1 MSARTQDNVPE
12 VRENGDMAD
21 ETDRLYALPL
31 DEFTAARNE
40 LAKTAGDA
48 SIKQLKKPTVPAWA
62 VNQLARRREVDLRR
76 LLRAGEKLE
85 EAQKEALRGGSQSA
99 FERARSDERD
109 AVRRLRTAAA
119 EVLHEGGHPAS
130 DQSLERIA
138 QTLYAGAATEEGRA
152 TLRAGRL
159 TDDLEPQGFDAFAA
173 LAGQIAPPSRRAK
186 KPERAAERQRAEKAR
201 EEAAAARKEADDAKA
216 RLDEA
221 ERQIAKLRREAE
233 SASKKAER
241 AEAKA
246 RELAD

>member
-1 MSARTQDNVPE
+1 
-12 VRENGDMAD
+12 MAD
-21 ETDRLYALPL
+21 ATDRLYELPL
-31 DEFTAARNE
+31 EEFTAARNE
-40 LAKTAGDA
+40 LAKTTGDA
-48 SIKQLKKPTVPAWA
+48 SVKQLKKPTVPAWA
-62 VNQLARRREVDLRR
+62 VNQLSRRREVDLRR

-85 EAQKEALRGGSQSA
+85 EAQKEAVRGGSQSA

-119 EVLHEGGHPAS
+119 EVLREGGHPAS

-138 QTLYAGAATEEGRA
+138 QTLHAGAATEEGRA

-159 TDDLEPQGFDAFAA
+159 TDDIEPQGFDAFAA
-173 LAGQIAPPSRRAK
+173 LAGQIAPPTARAK
-186 KPERAAERQRAEKAR
+186 KPERGRSAAEQRRAEQAR
-201 EEAAAARKEADDAKA
+201 EAAATARREADEAKA

-221 ERQIAKLRREAE
+221 ERQLAKLRREAE
-233 SASKKAER
+233 RASERAER